1 MSLDWAVMCGSY
13 FLHQV
18 AAVAL
23 IVIGVVMYS
32 SYNTYSEIT
41 SADHILAPAT
51 IVIAVGIFLL
61 LLGIVGCV
69 GAFKEQ
75 KCLLGIVSYSLVLW
89 KTTSIGSLRRVY
101 YVANDRPKHRSGEVK
116 LINSNRTTCL
126 RSNQHCKSS
135 SQITSSTIAE
145 HYRM

>member
-1 MSLDWAVMCGSY
+1 MPSFVVLQNLNWNDIFRLKSTLPPIVHFACVSLALMYDFY

-23 IVIGVVMYS
+23 IAIGVVMYS

-75 KCLLGIVSYSLVLW
+75 KCLLGIVSYSSVSW
-89 KTTSIGSLRRVY
+89 ETTSR
-101 YVANDRPKHRSGEVK
+101 E
-116 LINSNRTTCL
+116 
-126 RSNQHCKSS
+126 
-135 SQITSSTIAE
+135 
-145 HYRM
+145 